1 MSPARLPRIIIN
13 SWLASLLALAC
24 LPAAAELPATG
35 QGDCLDGSAS
45 VACTPANSTAMSY
58 TKLGAGGEALDAA
71 ATAWN
76 CVRDNV
82 TGLVW
87 EAKTADAGL
96 RGVGHRYA
104 WFNAD
109 ASRNGGEPG
118 SAGSTESCANT
129 LSGLACS
136 TANYIDAVN
145 AANLCGAGD
154 WRLPS
159 QMELLTLIHAGTT
172 QPVIDTTY
180 FPHTASIPYWSAST
194 HAKMPAA
201 AWGAHFGYGAS
212 HAETKAAANA
222 VRAVRGSWKP

>member
-1 MSPARLPRIIIN
+1 MSLLRL
-13 SWLASLLALAC
+13 SGSVFALGLASLLGLAC
-24 LPAAAELPATG
+24 LPAAAELPASG
-35 QGDCLDGSAS
+35 QSDCLAGSAS
-45 VACTPANSTAMSY
+45 VACSPANSTAMSY
-58 TKLGAGGEALDAA
+58 TKLGAGGETLDAA
-71 ATAWN
+71 ATAWS

-109 ASRNGGEPG
+109 ANRNGGEPG
-118 SAGSTESCANT
+118 SAGSTESCAGT
-129 LSGLACS
+129 LGGPACN
-136 TANYIDAVN
+136 TANYIDAIN

-159 QMELLTLIHAGTT
+159 QMELLSLVHAGAIR
-172 QPVIDTTY
+172 PAIDTGY
-180 FPHTASIPYWSAST
+180 FPHTASTPYWSAST

-201 AWGAHFGYGAS
+201 AWGTHFNNGVS
-212 HAETKAAANA
+212 HAETKAATNA
-222 VRAVRGSWKP
+222 VRLVRGSWRP

>member
-1 MSPARLPRIIIN
+1 MTRPASAI
-13 SWLASLLALAC
+13 LLSMFAALFSA
-24 LPAAAELPATG
+24 PALTAGVPATG
-35 QGDCLDGSAS
+35 APDCFNGSNVVSCAETVS
-45 VACTPANSTAMSY
+45 PAMSY
-58 TKLGAGGEALDAA
+58 AKLDIAGNALDAA
-71 ATAWN
+71 APSWA

-82 TGLVW
+82 TGLIW
-87 EAKTADAGL
+87 ETKTSDASL
-96 RGVGHRYA
+96 RGAAHRYA
-104 WFNAD
+104 WFDAD
-109 ASRNGGEPG
+109 TSRNGGQAG
-118 SAGSTESCANT
+118 GDGSTDSCANT
-129 LSGLACS
+129 LGGLACT

-145 AANLCGAGD
+145 AANLCGAND